1 MLLNRNSITLRYT
14 VSGEFFNA
22 SYDIKLLFSDKYI
35 KQKILDVLIII
46 LMRETL
52 ISF

>member
-1 MLLNRNSITLRYT
+1 MLLMN
-14 VSGEFFNA
+14 
-22 SYDIKLLFSDKYI
+22 IKLLFSDKYI
-35 KQKILDVLIII
+35 KQKILDVLIVI